1 MVCKKE
7 EEIRYEKSQDEK
19 ENDDY
24 DGTSC
29 GCDDTRR
36 RQLFIGCG
44 AAHTGGDQYDG
55 NNADVDEDYS
65 SVTDDSSRRTG
76 CTKIDSDYFNGIKE
90 KYLGI
95 LNPMQRDR
103 KSVV

>member
-1 MVCKKE
+1 MVCQKE
-7 EEIRYEKSQDEK
+7 EEIKYETSQDEK

-55 NNADVDEDYS
+55 NNADVGGGEAGSY
-65 SVTDDSSRRTG
+65 TG
-76 CTKIDSDYFNGIKE
+76 IEAFLFFRMRACIVPVKAG
-90 KYLGI
+90 
-95 LNPMQRDR
+95 
-103 KSVV
+103 